1 VQASGK
7 IKLLNRAAHIPGIIR
22 MGREQV
28 IHAAVAVVDGASA
41 RYTGLVELRRFMACA
56 AAHELAE
63 KFSGARSESR
73 LKGY

>member
-1 VQASGK
+1 
-7 IKLLNRAAHIPGIIR
+7 